1 MTAFPTLIPSTR
13 TFTPGEYPHTAYQA
27 YSGQENR
34 VRHSNV
40 MLSSTLRLGFVAL
53 PEDKMLAVQAHYEEK
68 LGVYDTF
75 EVSSDTFSNQFYT
88 LANYLW
94 RYQSTPSI
102 EEVPLVGFN
111 VTVVLESVPPQGA
124 FVSGLIS

>member
-40 MLSSTLRLGFVAL
+40 MLSSTPAADVYQLDGSQYAEHFNAL
-53 PEDKMLAVQAHYEEK
+53 Q
-68 LGVYDTF
+68 
-75 EVSSDTFSNQFYT
+75 
-88 LANYLW
+88 
-94 RYQSTPSI
+94 
-102 EEVPLVGFN
+102 
-111 VTVVLESVPPQGA
+111 
-124 FVSGLIS
+124 